1 MNPKTVKD
9 LDPKLKEAYERI
21 MGSNFTPKS
30 AESQPTNPTNNQPQ
44 PEQKPLESSQAP
56 KPAQNTPIMQT
67 TQVFSQN
74 PQPSEP
80 TPELSNQK
88 EEKKETKKESD
99 PTSLFT
105 SSPST
110 TSATQKKSL
119 NMLPLLFA
127 IGAIVFFGAYV
138 VIWAK
143 VFGLF

>member
-1 MNPKTVKD
+1 MNPKSVKD

-30 AESQPTNPTNNQPQ
+30 TQTQATNPTNNQPQ
-44 PEQKPLESSQAP
+44 PEQKVSEPSKAP
-56 KPAQNTPIMQT
+56 MPAQNTPIMQT

-74 PQPSEP
+74 PQPTESTPP
-80 TPELSNQK
+80 TSNEK
-88 EEKKETKKESD
+88 EEKKETKIESD

-110 TSATQKKSL
+110 TPATQKKSL
-119 NMLPLLFA
+119 NILPLLFA

>member
-1 MNPKTVKD
+1 MNPKSVKD

-30 AESQPTNPTNNQPQ
+30 AQTQPTNPTNNQPQ

-56 KPAQNTPIMQT
+56 APAQNTPIMQT
-67 TQVFSQN
+67 TQVFTQN
-74 PQPSEP
+74 PQPVEP
-80 TPELSNQK
+80 TPPSN
-88 EEKKETKKESD
+88 EKKETKAQSD

-110 TSATQKKSL
+110 TSTTQKKSL
-119 NMLPLLFA
+119 NILPLLFA
-127 IGAIVFFGAYV
+127 IGAIIFFGAYI
-138 VIWAK
+138 VIWGK